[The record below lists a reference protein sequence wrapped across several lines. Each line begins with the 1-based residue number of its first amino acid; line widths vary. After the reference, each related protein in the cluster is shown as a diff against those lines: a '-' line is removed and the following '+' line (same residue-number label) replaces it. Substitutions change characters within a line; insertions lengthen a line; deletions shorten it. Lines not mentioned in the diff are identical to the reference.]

1 MNAST
6 SQPERVDKYA
16 DSRSQ
21 IEKLMS
27 GASIDTSE
35 KTSEIEEGEITDS
48 FVVDYSTLT
57 DQGLY

>member
-1 MNAST
+1 MNAT

-27 GASIDTSE
+27 GATSE
-35 KTSEIEEGEITDS
+35 KASEVEEGEITDS
-48 FVVDYSTLT
+48 ASLIFLSACVSSAVFSWL
-57 DQGLY
+57 

>member
-1 MNAST
+1 MSLL
-6 SQPERVDKYA
+6 ERVDKYA

-35 KTSEIEEGEITDS
+35 NECEIEEGEITDS